1 MPPALCLVWPYAGGL
16 ARKNTQNGKLALD
29 GKAEMLNN
37 GCVA

>member
-1 MPPALCLVWPYAGGL
+1 MQAALRV
-16 ARKNTQNGKLALD
+16 KNTQNGKLALD